1 MDDDQASFFF
11 KKNMA
16 DIISG
21 IVEGSE
27 KLHMYCA
34 DWNAKYPYFQRQ
46 TLRDDLSRFPPNT
59 EIDKYLCSEPQFV
72 NLFKGPRNQF
82 LIS

>member
-27 KLHMYCA
+27 KLHVYCA
-34 DWNAKYPYFQRQ
+34 D
-46 TLRDDLSRFPPNT
+46 
-59 EIDKYLCSEPQFV
+59 
-72 NLFKGPRNQF
+72 
-82 LIS
+82 